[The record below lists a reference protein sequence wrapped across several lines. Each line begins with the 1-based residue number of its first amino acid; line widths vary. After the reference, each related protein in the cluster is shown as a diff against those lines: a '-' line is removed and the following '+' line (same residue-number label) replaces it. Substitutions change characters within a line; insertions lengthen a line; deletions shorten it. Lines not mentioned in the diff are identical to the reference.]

1 LQAFKVRRRECRRK
15 PPVKRDGD
23 AAGRQVRRGNASPA
37 QRGQPKAGQ
46 RLLQPRLDL
55 RRGRPRFS
63 RPKITSF
70 STVVASSCAAGF
82 WNTIPARS
90 VSCHSGIVAVGNASI
105 HTAPRISLR

>member
-1 LQAFKVRRRECRRK
+1 MGMLPGGRSGVATLRRRN
-15 PPVKRDGD
+15 
-23 AAGRQVRRGNASPA
+23 AASPKRA
-37 QRGQPKAGQ
+37 SASSNRTSISA
-46 RLLQPRLDL
+46 
-55 RRGRPRFS
+55 RGRPRFS